1 MMAEDLASDVTDKMF
16 ALFEQGSSR
25 DESIELMSGIMQK
38 MKEFSRKER
47 LTAEARIKDSVL
59 DCKIAPSAITWHKI
73 QNAGMV
79 PNFEG
84 FIMDINRLEVK
95 KEIPTINDAEMVSVA
110 SIVRQSTELVLNRCA
125 SRNEAYSMAWALL
138 MCT

>member
-38 MKEFSRKER
+38 MKESSRKER

-110 SIVRQSTELVLNRCA
+110 SIVRQSTELVLNR
-125 SRNEAYSMAWALL
+125 
-138 MCT
+138 